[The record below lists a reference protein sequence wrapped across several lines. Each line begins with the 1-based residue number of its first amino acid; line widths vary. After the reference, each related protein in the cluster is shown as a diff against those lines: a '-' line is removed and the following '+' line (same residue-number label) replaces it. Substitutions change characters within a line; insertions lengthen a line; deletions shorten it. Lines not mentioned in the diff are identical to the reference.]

1 VAPAAAAAS
10 GPPVKTEPQGKA
22 DMTVK
27 LAQAAFFG
35 PIPQS
40 TRVAAR
46 LPWSTDAHL

>member
-1 VAPAAAAAS
+1 VIVAPVVGQPAAVETAAVVQPA
-10 GPPVKTEPQGKA
+10 
-22 DMTVK
+22 K
-27 LAQAAFFG
+27 LTQAAFFG

>member
-1 VAPAAAAAS
+1 MVAPAA
-10 GPPVKTEPQGKA
+10 GPPAKA
-22 DMTVK
+22 GLPAK

-46 LPWSTDAHL
+46 LPWSTDVHL